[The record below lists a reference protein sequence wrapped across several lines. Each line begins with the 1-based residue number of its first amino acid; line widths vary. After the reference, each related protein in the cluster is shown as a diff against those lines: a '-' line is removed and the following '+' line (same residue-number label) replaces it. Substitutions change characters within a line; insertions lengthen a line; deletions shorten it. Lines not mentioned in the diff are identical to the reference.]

1 MKKLVFTSFIACIS
15 FVLNAQTYPNS
26 YMDSVSYSL
35 GLDIA
40 KNLQQGGLDSLI
52 TADMIAQGLRDGL
65 LQENYKIS
73 VEQSQRIVQIF
84 LYQMQQ
90 EQQKKQYGK
99 NIDEGKAFLEE
110 NKKNKDVKVTSS
122 GLQYKIIEKGNG
134 VKPTPTDKVTVN
146 YKGTLINGTV
156 FDSSYERGQPA
167 TFGVTQV
174 IPGFSEALQMMS
186 PGAHYIVYIPQ
197 ELAYGERA
205 AGKIEPYS
213 TLIFEIEMISIPTQ
227 EVQTESTQTEDVK
240 KTGKK

>member
-15 FVLNAQTYPNS
+15 FVLNAQTYPKS

-40 KNLQQGGLDSLI
+40 KNLQQGGLDTLI
-52 TADMIAQGLRDGL
+52 TAEMIAQGLRDGL

-110 NKKNKDVKVTSS
+110 NKKNKDVKVTTS

-134 VKPTPTDKVTVN
+134 VKPATSDK
-146 YKGTLINGTV
+146 
-156 FDSSYERGQPA
+156 
-167 TFGVTQV
+167 
-174 IPGFSEALQMMS
+174 
-186 PGAHYIVYIPQ
+186 
-197 ELAYGERA
+197 
-205 AGKIEPYS
+205 
-213 TLIFEIEMISIPTQ
+213 
-227 EVQTESTQTEDVK
+227 
-240 KTGKK
+240 

>member
-1 MKKLVFTSFIACIS
+1 MKKFVFTSIIVCIS
-15 FVLNAQTYPNS
+15 LVINAQTYPKS

-35 GLDIA
+35 GMDIA
-40 KNLQQGGLDSLI
+40 KNLQQGGLDTLI
-52 TADMIAQGLRDGL
+52 SAEMIAQGLRDGL

-110 NKKNKDVKVTSS
+110 NKKNKDVKITSS

-134 VKPTPTDKVTVN
+134 VKPATTDKVTIN

-213 TLIFEIEMISIPTQ
+213 TLVFEIEMISIPTQ
-227 EVQTESTQTEDVK
+227 ETQTESTQTEDVK